1 MNCEFTYCGC
11 LELGSCVAVV
21 SCIGMGCVSSYL
33 NQEVRDSCNGSSARS
48 VFAVSNDLA
57 KESPR
62 NESWMKDASEDALV
76 LREDLA
82 KQFFGEEFRK
92 TLGGKSAEDSLK
104 LEGALAP

>member
-1 MNCEFTYCGC
+1 
-11 LELGSCVAVV
+11 
-21 SCIGMGCVSSYL
+21 MGCISSYPE
-33 NQEVRDSCNGSSARS
+33 QEVGNPCNGSLARS
-48 VFAVSNDLA
+48 IFAVSNDLA

-76 LREDLA
+76 LGVDLA

-92 TLGGKSAEDSLK
+92 TLDGKSAEDSLK